1 MPLRRTK
8 DTRTSTLEYVRGAG
22 TVRTRRGY
30 ALGIPTHCSSI
41 RYGCT
46 SGTSTCQKIRCKHV
60 FSVKSENFYNKTPR
74 GNGPDRVGILHF
86 PPGNN
91 MLLADLHYDGSAPS
105 ACALLQEP
113 LHCGTDCG

>member
-1 MPLRRTK
+1 MPLRRTN
-8 DTRTSTLEYVRGAG
+8 DTRTSTAVRTRRGYVRGAG
-22 TVRTRRGY
+22 TVRFRNSY
-30 ALGIPTHCSSI
+30 MSYCSI

-60 FSVKSENFYNKTPR
+60 FSVKSENFYKKTPR
-74 GNGPDRVGILHF
+74 GDGPERVGILHF

-113 LHCGTDCG
+113 LHLGTDCG